1 MKNDTVKEN
10 KKPILRYMK
19 RSDIQNRI
27 QLPKN
32 LIEKFGRDFYLEIYE
47 DCMVIVPIFK
57 KEEK

>member
-1 MKNDTVKEN
+1 MENQTIKEN
-10 KKPILRYMK
+10 KKPTLRYMK

-32 LIEKFGRDFYLEIYE
+32 LIEKFGRDFYLEIYD
-47 DCMVIVPIFK
+47 DCMVIIPIK